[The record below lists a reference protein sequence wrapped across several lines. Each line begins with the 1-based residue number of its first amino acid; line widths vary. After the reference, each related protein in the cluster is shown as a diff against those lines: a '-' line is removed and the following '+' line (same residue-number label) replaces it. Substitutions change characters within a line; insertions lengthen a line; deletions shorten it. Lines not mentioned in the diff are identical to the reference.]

1 MGMLEFLKN
10 GQIYQFVITIVILLA
25 YVVGSINGHADDTLR
40 SILLIVVGYWFAV
53 AVTKPVLDTV
63 VTKVQALDD
72 TIKSQVVTNQ
82 LVTNQKVDSQT
93 VGKS

>member
-1 MGMLEFLKN
+1 MTILDYLKN
-10 GQIYQFVITIVILLA
+10 GQVYQFVITIVILVA
-25 YVVGSINGHADDTLR
+25 YVIGSVNGHADDTLR

-63 VTKVQALDD
+63 VNKVQALDD

-82 LVTNQKVDSQT
+82 SVQNQRVDTQT
-93 VGKS
+93 IGK